1 VKRSRAWLL
10 ILLAPILLGLFRL
23 RFDTEVLNLLPND
36 LPAVEGLK
44 LYHKYFANNRE
55 VIITV
60 TATNSADAE
69 TAARNI
75 ATALQAAT
83 NLVGDAVWQ
92 PPWMDRPE
100 ETAEFIAWLWLSQP
114 TNEVAQL
121 AARLNPAN
129 AAATLND
136 TRERLATSLSPLDLA
151 RLSHDPFGLTALGPG
166 LTPQNNDWFAS
177 PDGTFRLI
185 FVQPRTDPRSF
196 PKWAEWLTEIRALV
210 NSAKLPSG
218 VDIGFTGTPVFTVE
232 TAAGMQSD
240 MKQSIA
246 TTILL
251 VGLLFWWAHRRFW
264 PLLWMLVMLVSSLL
278 ITMSLGGLIFGS
290 LNVVSF
296 GFAAILLGLGVDYA
310 LVLYQEL
317 LGHPRASA
325 AEIRH
330 EGAKG
335 IWWSS
340 STTAL
345 AFILLN
351 FAGLPGLG
359 QLGTLVAIGVMVAST
374 AMLYGF
380 LPMMTRRPPP
390 RATAEEISIQP
401 RRDRFAWPATVI
413 GLVIAAMILARWWPQ
428 IDRTAEPL
436 GSVNS
441 SAAKAA
447 KAIDQRMNRGTET
460 LWLVVQGRNASEVHD
475 RLAQLKNEMRGQAV
489 ELPLEIWP
497 EPGRQ
502 KENLGLIRNVSSNLP
517 ALEKAAADAGFTDE
531 AMALT
536 ASVLNSWHN
545 FPTNQAAI
553 WPTGRATQWLVNRIA
568 ARGDDKVFAL
578 GLLRLAPNAPLPEIH
593 TPNVLLGAWSRL
605 ASLLLQ
611 RVERRLALLTLAM
624 MVLLIGCLRLALR
637 GWVEVLLSCA
647 SLGFGFM
654 LTLLIMAIF
663 GMKWNLLSLTAIP
676 LLLGAS
682 VDYTIHV
689 QLALHRYRDD
699 PSAMRHTIGRAL
711 FLVTAAAVA
720 GFGSLGLASNAGLA
734 SFEILCAVGMIC
746 IFLTSLYL
754 LPAWHYTFARDKDAN
769 DANA

>member
-1 VKRSRAWLL
+1 MKFSRAWLL
-10 ILLAPILLGLFRL
+10 LLIAPILLGLFRL

-36 LPAVEGLK
+36 LPAVQGLK

-60 TATNSADAE
+60 SAKNSADAE
-69 TAARNI
+69 SAARVV
-75 ATALQAAT
+75 ATTLQGAS
-83 NLVGDAVWQ
+83 NLVADAVWQ
-92 PPWMDRPE
+92 PPWMDHPE

-121 AARLNPAN
+121 TARLNPTN
-129 AAATLND
+129 AATALND

-151 RLSHDPFGLTALGPG
+151 RLSHDPFGLTALGAG
-166 LTPQNNDWFAS
+166 LTPQSADWFAS

-185 FVQPRTDPRSF
+185 FVQPLHDPRSF
-196 PKWAEWLTEIRALV
+196 PKWAEWLAEVRALV
-210 NSAKLPSG
+210 KAANLPSD
-218 VDIGFTGTPVFTVE
+218 VEIGFTGTPVFTVE
-232 TAAGMQSD
+232 TASGMQSD

-246 TTILL
+246 STILL

-264 PLLWMLVMLVSSLL
+264 PLLWMLIMLVSSLL

-317 LGHPRASA
+317 LGHPRCSA
-325 AEIRH
+325 AEVRH
-330 EGAKG
+330 EAAKG

-345 AFILLN
+345 AFALLN

-390 RATAEEISIQP
+390 ESATQEISVQP
-401 RRDRFAWPATVI
+401 RRDRFAWPATFAGVA
-413 GLVIAAMILARWWPQ
+413 IAAIILARWWPQ

-441 SAAKAA
+441 AAAKAA
-447 KAIDQRMNRGTET
+447 KAIDERMNRGTET
-460 LWLVVQGRNASEVHD
+460 LWLIVKGRDESEVRS
-475 RLAQLKNEMRGQAV
+475 RLASLKTELRTAAT

-497 EPGRQ
+497 DPSRQ
-502 KENLGLIRNVSSNLP
+502 KQNLALVHNLSSNLP
-517 ALEKAAADAGFTDE
+517 ALEKSTADAGFTDE
-531 AMALT
+531 ALALT
-536 ASVLNSWHN
+536 KTVLTEWKA
-545 FPTNQAAI
+545 FPTNVPVI
-553 WPTGRATQWLVNRIA
+553 WPKSRATQWLINRIS
-568 ARGDDKVFAL
+568 ARTENGVLAL
-578 GLLRLAPNAPLPEIH
+578 GLIHLSPGDPLPEIH
-593 TPNVLLGAWSRL
+593 TPGVLLGAWSRL
-605 ASLLLQ
+605 AGLLLQ
-611 RVERRLALLTLAM
+611 RVERRLAFLTFAM
-624 MVLLIGCLRLALR
+624 MTLLIICLRLALR
-637 GWVEVLLSCA
+637 GWTEVLLSCA

-663 GMKWNLLSLTAIP
+663 RMKWNLLSLTAIP

-689 QLALHRYRDD
+689 QLALRRYREDAR
-699 PSAMRHTIGRAL
+699 AMRRTIGRAL

-754 LPAWHYTFARDKDAN
+754 MPAWHYTFARDKDA
-769 DANA
+769 DA